1 MSCPAAA
8 LSSCC
13 GCQSSKA
20 RVHQLSP
27 SLQQQLRVHRGQKLR
42 HLSCFWVVFCRR
54 CLPFCCHYHIA
65 SLTWAVKCNTR
76 VQRQQHSWDL
86 LTCSQALEEM
96 VLAWMEVFQC
106 TLLKDW
112 WPGFEWIMLGSLF
125 DFQVVVTHMTRKHIT
140 VMYKTF
146 PPRWELR

>member
-1 MSCPAAA
+1 
-8 LSSCC
+8 
-13 GCQSSKA
+13 
-20 RVHQLSP
+20 
-27 SLQQQLRVHRGQKLR
+27 
-42 HLSCFWVVFCRR
+42 
-54 CLPFCCHYHIA
+54 
-65 SLTWAVKCNTR
+65 
-76 VQRQQHSWDL
+76 
-86 LTCSQALEEM
+86 M

-146 PPRWELR
+146 PPR